1 MVASSNDL
9 FAVNLLT
16 CKWDDCA
23 NSLVFMVFLKPI
35 NTKNDKIK
43 TQTAIATL
51 KIPTFMITEEN
62 VFLSVVF
69 NLLAINKDKFMKLR
83 LLGFYTIFVFNAAL
97 GQIKVGAENTD
108 AYLSY
113 LKNKNIGLV
122 VNHTSNIGKTHLVDF
137 LISKKIN
144 VKRIFAPEHGF
155 RGEVS
160 AGDNIKNSKD
170 PKTGINIVSIYGDTK
185 KPSKTML
192 KDLDVVVFDIQD
204 VGARFYT
211 YISTLYYVMQACAEE
226 KKTLLILDRPNP
238 NGHYTAGPIL
248 DLKFQSFVGMN
259 PIPVV
264 HGLTI
269 AELAQMNNGENW
281 LGKNLKCSLK
291 IIKCSNYTHATP
303 YILPI
308 KPSPNLPNATAIGL
322 YPSLC
327 LLEPTIISVG
337 RGTDLQFQIAGGPNP
352 NFGSYSFTP
361 VDKPGA
367 INPVNEG
374 KPCYGLDLSKENA
387 LNQRFSLSY
396 FIEFYKKH
404 GAGNSFFS
412 SKEFFNKLIGN
423 DWVIKDIENN
433 LSEEEIE
440 AKWQAD
446 LDKYRIKR
454 KKYLLYE

>member
-1 MVASSNDL
+1 M
-9 FAVNLLT
+9 
-16 CKWDDCA
+16 
-23 NSLVFMVFLKPI
+23 
-35 NTKNDKIK
+35 
-43 TQTAIATL
+43 L
-51 KIPTFMITEEN
+51 KIPTFMIVEEK

-69 NLLAINKDKFMKLR
+69 NLLAIKRDKFMKLR
-83 LLGFYTIFVFNAAL
+83 LLYFLFSFVYCTTSA
-97 GQIKVGAENTD
+97 QIKVGAENID
-108 AYLSY
+108 AYLPY
-113 LKNKNIGLV
+113 LKNKNVGLV
-122 VNHTSNIGKTHLVDF
+122 VNHTSNIGKSHLVDF
-137 LISKKIN
+137 LISKKIK

-170 PKTGINIVSIYGDTK
+170 PNTGLSIVSIYGNTK
-185 KPSKTML
+185 KPSKEML

-226 KKTLLILDRPNP
+226 KKVLMILDRPNP
-238 NGHYTAGPIL
+238 NGHYTAGPVL

-264 HGLTI
+264 HGLTV

-281 LGKNLKCSLK
+281 LGNGLKCPLK
-291 IIKCSNYTHATP
+291 IIKCSNYTHNTP
-303 YILPI
+303 YILPV
-308 KPSPNLPNATAIGL
+308 KPSPNLPNATAVGL

-327 LLEPTIISVG
+327 ILEPTIISVG
-337 RGTDLQFQIAGGPNP
+337 RGTDLQFQILGGPNP
-352 NFGSYSFTP
+352 SFGSYSFTP
-361 VDKPGA
+361 IDKPGA

-374 KPCYGLDLSKENA
+374 KLCYGLDLSNENT
-387 LNQRFSLSY
+387 LSHRFSLSY

-404 GAGNSFFS
+404 GAGDSFFS
-412 SKEFFNKLIGN
+412 NKAFFNKLIGN

-440 AKWQAD
+440 AKWQVE